1 MELVGDAKAEMKVV
15 WHKGKTVNRNRIVGG
30 EFVDVFID
38 AMANRGPVH
47 TTSWANL

>member
-1 MELVGDAKAEMKVV
+1 MVGDAKAEMKVV

-38 AMANRGPVH
+38 AMANRSPVYM
-47 TTSWANL
+47 TSRANL